1 MVCQWPPADPAAPV
15 TLGALQGTGVTAV
28 WPGGCDNRGMH
39 LALEWLPEQRPPP
52 QLLILLHGLGGS
64 GAAMRP
70 LAEALRERFAQAA
83 IVAPDAPQAADGGA
97 PGRQWF
103 SVQGLD
109 DTTRAARVAAAL
121 GPLRDWVRAT
131 QRRLGVDPQATAIA
145 GFSQGAILALELAQ
159 AHDGLAGRV
168 LAFAG
173 RYARLPDVA
182 PRLTTLHLLH
192 GAADDVIPASHA
204 RVALQHLGVLH
215 GDATLDIAQE
225 VGHVL
230 HPALIDSALH
240 QLTSHIPH
248 RTWRAAMGAVPHAS
262 ATSHPADNA

>member
-1 MVCQWPPADPAAPV
+1 
-15 TLGALQGTGVTAV
+15 
-28 WPGGCDNRGMH
+28 MH
-39 LALEWLPEQRPPP
+39 LALEWLPAQQPAP
-52 QLLILLHGLGGS
+52 QLLILLHGLGGG
-64 GAAMRP
+64 GASMRP
-70 LAEALRERFAQAA
+70 LAEALRERFALAA
-83 IVAPDAPQAADGGA
+83 IVAPDAPHAADGGA
-97 PGRQWF
+97 GRQWF
-103 SVQGLD
+103 SAQDLD
-109 DTTRAARVAAAL
+109 DATRLARVQAAL

-159 AHDGLAGRV
+159 ADDGLAGRV

-173 RYARLPDVA
+173 RYARLPEVA

-192 GAADDVIPASHA
+192 GAADAVIPASHA

-215 GDATLDIAQE
+215 GDATLDIAQD
-225 VGHVL
+225 VGHAL

-248 RTWRAAMGAVPHAS
+248 RTWRAAMGAVPHPS
-262 ATSHPADNA
+262 ATPHLADNG